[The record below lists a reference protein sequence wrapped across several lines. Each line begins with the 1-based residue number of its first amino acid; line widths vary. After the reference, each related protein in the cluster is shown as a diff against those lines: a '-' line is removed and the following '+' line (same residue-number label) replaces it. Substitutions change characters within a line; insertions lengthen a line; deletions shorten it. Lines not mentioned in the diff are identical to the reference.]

1 MTQPHEGSPEPGPE
15 TEPEEE
21 TPTVRDKRRVD
32 PQTYRL
38 RDSEAAGDDTSPAAA
53 AGSDDVSEPGSPA
66 GTSSETDTGIA
77 QNDPDEVAALKQEV
91 ADRTA
96 DLQRIQAEYV
106 NYKRR
111 TDRDRDH
118 ARNSGVESVIR
129 ELLPV
134 LDSVRYAREHDEV
147 TGGFKGVADELDR
160 LASKHGVEAFG
171 AEGDPFDPY
180 IHEAL
185 MNAEAEG
192 ITVATCVT
200 VLQPGYKVGDRVVRP
215 ARVAVAEPQET
226 SSSADGGAAT
236 DVSDSVADENI
247 APDGS
252 ADVVT
257 TPGEPAGDAEAE
269 RHDDGTAGQ

>member
-1 MTQPHEGSPEPGPE
+1 MTQPHDSGQDAR
-15 TEPEEE
+15 PEEE
-21 TPTVRDKRRVD
+21 TPTDEVFEPV
-32 PQTYRL
+32 
-38 RDSEAAGDDTSPAAA
+38 SPTP
-53 AGSDDVSEPGSPA
+53 EP
-66 GTSSETDTGIA
+66 SSETDSA
-77 QNDPDEVAALKQEV
+77 PEQNDTNDADELAGLKQEV

-96 DLQRIQAEYV
+96 DLQRLQAEYV

-111 TDRDRDH
+111 TDRDRDQ

-171 AEGDPFDPY
+171 AEGDPFDPH

-200 VLQPGYKVGDRVVRP
+200 ILQPGYKVNDRVVRP
-215 ARVAVAEPQET
+215 ARVAVAEPQDT
-226 SSSADGGAAT
+226 STGGDDAGIAAVSES
-236 DVSDSVADENI
+236 VSDSVADQNM
-247 APDGS
+247 APDG
-252 ADVVT
+252 AGDVVG
-257 TPGEPAGDAEAE
+257 TPGERVSDAEAE
-269 RHDDGTAGQ
+269 RHDDDGTAGQ